1 MAPEQVGSLDDAKAE
16 GQGDLSLRDEAS
28 LFLRGLPGRNLGLA
42 LVLSW
47 GALFLFLGNA
57 TFGYVS
63 TPSLFA
69 WTVNAFQSG
78 DEDGLGLFVP
88 LVVLVLA
95 WWQRDEL
102 VSIPKSPSILGAG
115 IFVFGL
121 LLHVAGYVFQQP
133 KISILAFII
142 GLFGIMGMLWG
153 RRWMKSVFFPY
164 WLLVFCVPLGQQGE
178 IITVPL
184 RMGVSALAVGFCHSV
199 LGIDVVRSGSII
211 YNGARTFQYDVAPA
225 CSGIRSL
232 TALGF
237 IISVFAFVQY
247 RSWLKRG
254 ALMFSVLPLAVL
266 GNTARIAAV
275 IVVGEMW
282 GQEAGKKIETNLG
295 FLTFLVALGGAFGL
309 AWWMDRRKAPIVES
323 SSDGGPE
330 PKEERQP

>member
-1 MAPEQVGSLDDAKAE
+1 MAQDEACPETLVNAAKRD
-16 GQGDLSLRDEAS
+16 DLSLRDEV
-28 LFLRGLPGRNLGLA
+28 LRVREGLPGLNLFVA

-47 GALFLFLGNA
+47 GALFLMLGNA

-69 WTVNAFQSG
+69 WTINAFQSG
-78 DEDGLGLFVP
+78 DEDGFGLFAP
-88 LVVLVLA
+88 FVVLILA

-102 VSIPKSPSILGAG
+102 VSIRKSPSILGAG
-115 IFVFGL
+115 IFVSGL
-121 LLHVAGYVFQQP
+121 LLHVAGYVVQQP

-142 GLFGIMGMLWG
+142 GLFGMMGMLWG
-153 RRWMKSVFFPY
+153 RGWMKAVFFPY
-164 WLLVFCVPLGQQGE
+164 WLLIFCVPLGQQGD

-211 YNGARTFQYDVAPA
+211 FNGARTFQYDVAPA

-247 RSWLKRG
+247 RSWWKRG
-254 ALMFSVLPLAVL
+254 VLIFSVLPLAVL

-275 IVVGEMW
+275 IVAGEMW

-295 FLTFLVALGGAFGL
+295 FLTFLVALGGALGL
-309 AWWMDRRKAPIVES
+309 AWLMDRPK
-323 SSDGGPE
+323 GPKQQKTTETE
-330 PKEERQP
+330 PKPLEDSQS